1 MLTLLVFLQGNVKKL
16 MKLLNIDKEYLHIFR
31 MTRGILMKFL
41 REIRLMIIQF

>member
-16 MKLLNIDKEYLHIFR
+16 MKLLNIDEEYLHIFR
-31 MTRGILMKFL
+31 MTRAILIKFL